1 MLNKSFDSFS
11 ALAKQ
16 ILFWAAFIGSS
27 FAYAESYSNIE
38 KILASPE
45 DQIDLA
51 FARLVIEKEV
61 YPGINIRE
69 SLQKIDQIVA
79 TIQNMPEYGT
89 TSLERMGT
97 VLRYIYTPGPWNN
110 YQAYQYDLDDPF
122 GKKNPEGKS
131 IANYL
136 STKKGNC
143 VSMPILVTILG
154 QRLGVNVNLS
164 IAPHHAFARYT
175 DDQNIV
181 TNIET
186 TSGTL
191 LADQQY
197 IEAFEI
203 HPEAIK
209 YGIYLQNLTKKEA
222 VAFMLYEIGKMHLYN
237 SHYDKAH
244 HTADLMLKYHP
255 KLVNAMLL
263 KGNIYS
269 RQLSQELAYLKANNL
284 PVTSAVRKRLD
295 PIYEQ
300 NLAWFSKAESLG
312 WREPSPDFDEKY
324 ARNIE
329 KFKARNQ

>member
-1 MLNKSFDSFS
+1 MFNKSSNS
-11 ALAKQ
+11 LSTLIKQ
-16 ILFWAAFIGSS
+16 IIVLAVFIGSS
-27 FAYAESYSNIE
+27 FANAESYSNIE
-38 KILASPE
+38 KILASTE

-51 FARLVIEKEV
+51 IARLVIEKEV
-61 YPGINIRE
+61 YSGINIKK
-69 SLQKIDQIVA
+69 SLQNIDQIIA
-79 TIQNMPEYGT
+79 TIQNMPDYGG

-110 YQAYQYDLDDPF
+110 YQVYQYDLDDPF
-122 GKKNPEGKS
+122 GKNSPKAKS

-136 STKKGNC
+136 SAKKGNC

-175 DDQNIV
+175 DDQNVV

-191 LADQQY
+191 LTDQKY

-209 YGIYLQNLTKKEA
+209 HGIYLQDLSKKEA
-222 VAFMLYEIGKMHLYN
+222 IAFMLYEVGKKHLQN
-237 SHYDKAH
+237 GHYDKAH
-244 HTADLMLKYHP
+244 QIADLMLKYHP
-255 KLVNAMLL
+255 KLVSAMLL

-269 RQLSQELAYLKANNL
+269 RQLNQELELLKSNGL
-284 PVTSAVRKRLD
+284 SITQAVRLRLD

-324 ARNIE
+324 ARSIE
-329 KFKARNQ
+329 KFKVRSQ